1 MRYPLPTAFRRCL
14 LLAST
19 FAGGLVAAALLEQ
32 TSCARLQAIEAQ
44 VTAEDGGSLDASEA
58 PEPDLD
64 AMPGEILEPGEKVIE
79 GGLPTV
85 VKAACSDSLEQLS
98 HTRGILPDGG
108 ILDISQ
114 ARGYTPD
121 PSIAVQAAALLK
133 NAGNGGLANQMRG
146 TPYLV
151 SGGGTNGSDIY
162 RTLDDPTTMIKGI
175 LFRDG
180 PRGVNIESPV
190 YLGATVGGNQLNL
203 GPGYATVF
211 PVSAAR
217 AATWDLDLEARIG
230 EDLADEVVATGND
243 LTISPCVNI
252 LRNPAWGRA
261 QETYGEDS
269 FAIGRMG
276 TAYTDGV
283 QTLAPACV
291 KHLAA
296 YNIEN
301 ARPFNVSVLD
311 NQTLHEIYGRHF
323 EMIVQEAGV
332 ACVMASYNSIQ
343 MSDGPDTNVY
353 KDTSNPVL
361 LNGMLRGTFLF
372 KGFVMSDFWA
382 MPEFNNYSR
391 SPAVYATNAQAA
403 ISAGLD
409 LEMPWAM
416 NFAGIQSNPNITT
429 AELQDSA
436 LRIVEQK
443 LRFNFATIGQSQQ
456 EGLYPPP
463 TTSID
468 TNGIIDN
475 KNHLADAELQAE
487 EAMVLLQN
495 KNNVLPIKRSS
506 VHSIVVIGGAVP
518 WNLADTGQN
527 GYWDMVN
534 TLRVGDLG
542 SSRVAPNP
550 LTVVSPLQGIIAAA
564 AGSGTAEAGSGIT
577 VTPITV
583 AYSGQLGTSMSRG
596 GPFTIAPLTAAQIST
611 IKSADFVVV
620 VAGLTPED
628 EGEEYTGAGDRV
640 DAKGNVNYSLDCKNG
655 SGGQDALIASV
666 AAIGKPMAVVIEA
679 GSAVNMPWLSSVP
692 AVVMAWY
699 PGEKG
704 GTALGRL
711 LFGDVNFSGKLPITW
726 PQHEADEPIFDTA
739 NSAPGAQTGGST
751 TMGYYLGYRWFDC
764 AGQTGC
770 AAQGTTPLY
779 AYGSGLSY
787 TTFKYEYLGVPCS
800 TVSQHGVVDVQ
811 VAVTNTGTVAGT
823 EVSYLFVS
831 YPQTTARRS
840 VKELKGFH
848 RTKQPIQ
855 PGQTV
860 LFTIPLRVQDLKYW
874 NTAGNTWTVESG
886 PVQIMVG
893 PSSDNL
899 PLMDTLTVT
908 SAQ

>member
-1 MRYPLPTAFRRCL
+1 MRYPLPTAFRRRL

-32 TSCARLQAIEAQ
+32 TSCARLQSIQ
-44 VTAEDGGSLDASEA
+44 AEISTSDGGSADAFEA
-58 PEPDLD
+58 PEPDL
-64 AMPGEILEPGEKVIE
+64 ATMPGEILEPGEKVLE

-114 ARGYTPD
+114 ATGYTPNATI
-121 PSIAVQAAALLK
+121 PVQAAALLK

-146 TPYLV
+146 TPWNL
-151 SGGGTNGSDIY
+151 GGGMINGGDIY
-162 RTLDDPTTMIKGI
+162 RTLDDPNTMIKGI

-180 PRGVNIESPV
+180 PRGVNIQSPV
-190 YLGATVGGNQLNL
+190 FLTLTVNSNAEALGN
-203 GPGYATVF
+203 GYATVF

-230 EDLADEVVATGND
+230 EDLADEVIATGND

-301 ARPFNVSVLD
+301 ARPYNVSVLD

-343 MSDGPDTNVY
+343 MSDGSDTNIY

-361 LNGMLRGTFLF
+361 LDGMLRKTFGF
-372 KGFVMSDFWA
+372 NGFVMSDFWA
-382 MPEFNNYSR
+382 MPAFNTTNLMASQ
-391 SPAVYATNAQAA
+391 YAANAQAA

-409 LEMPWAM
+409 LEMPWAL
-416 NFAGIQSNPNITT
+416 NFASIENNPNISTS
-429 AELQDSA
+429 ELQESA

-443 LRFNFATIGQSQQ
+443 LRFNFAATGPSQSQ
-456 EGLYPPP
+456 GLYPPP
-463 TTSID
+463 TTSIN

-475 KNHLADAELQAE
+475 TNHLADSELQAE

-495 KNNVLPIKRSS
+495 KNNVLPINKSS
-506 VHSIVVIGGAVP
+506 VHSIVVIGGGVP
-518 WNLADTGQN
+518 WNLTGTGQN
-527 GYWDMVN
+527 GFWDMVN

-550 LTVVSPLQGIIAAA
+550 LTTVSPLAGIAAA
-564 AGSGTAEAGSGIT
+564 AGSGIT

-583 AYSGQLGTSMSRG
+583 AYSGPLGTDMSRG
-596 GPFTIAPLTAAQIST
+596 GPFKMQSLTEAQVST

-620 VAGLTPED
+620 IAGLTPED
-628 EGEEYTGAGDRV
+628 EGEEYTGAGDRI
-640 DAKGNVNYSLDCKNG
+640 DASGNVNYSLDCKNG
-655 SGGQDALIASV
+655 SGGQDALISSI
-666 AAIGKPMAVVIEA
+666 AAMGKPMAVVIEA
-679 GSAVNMPWLSSVP
+679 GSAINMPWLSSVP

-699 PGEKG
+699 PGEQG

-726 PQHEADEPIFDTA
+726 PQHEADEPLFDTA
-739 NSAPGAQTGGST
+739 NSAPGSSTGGST

-770 AAQGTTPLY
+770 AAQGTTQLY

-811 VAVTNTGTVAGT
+811 VAVTNTGTVPGT

-831 YPQTTARRS
+831 YPQTMVRRS

-874 NTAGNTWTVESG
+874 NTANSAWTVEGG

-908 SAQ
+908 STQ